1 MHPSPF
7 DVVPLATH
15 LHFRRTVHHMTP
27 WNMCTVISPGRYNT
41 NRPRMEPVRGME
53 LLWQPSVVEVY
64 LLLLND
70 ASNPETLEAAAG
82 AIQNLAA
89 CDWQVR
95 QSPTRFKGIF
105 TQPDTETDQ
114 KWLLQNCMELFIP
127 HYEEDWMPVCILIP
141 QLHWSESDIAWNAL
155 FILERQNWVATPYSL
170 EAKWRHFCFHWEIA
184 PK

>member
-1 MHPSPF
+1 MFSFYLFVFSSFLFFHRYDYLHPLIH
-7 DVVPLATH
+7 PLTYHLSMLYLTTH
-15 LHFRRTVHHMTP
+15 LHLRRTAALEHVY
-27 WNMCTVISPGRYNT
+27 VISPGRYDT

-95 QSPTRFKGIF
+95 QPK
-105 TQPDTETDQ
+105 E
-114 KWLLQNCMELFIP
+114 
-127 HYEEDWMPVCILIP
+127 PV
-141 QLHWSESDIAWNAL
+141 
-155 FILERQNWVATPYSL
+155 
-170 EAKWRHFCFHWEIA
+170 
-184 PK
+184 

>member
-1 MHPSPF
+1 MITCTLRSTHTHPPSL
-7 DVVPLATH
+7 DVVPFTTH
-15 LHFRRTVHHMTP
+15 LHLRRTAALEHVH
-27 WNMCTVISPGRYNT
+27 VISPGRYDT

-95 QSPTRFKGIF
+95 Q
-105 TQPDTETDQ
+105 
-114 KWLLQNCMELFIP
+114 
-127 HYEEDWMPVCILIP
+127 
-141 QLHWSESDIAWNAL
+141 
-155 FILERQNWVATPYSL
+155 
-170 EAKWRHFCFHWEIA
+170 
-184 PK
+184 PKKPF

>member
-1 MHPSPF
+1 MIICTLRSTHTHPPSL
-7 DVVPLATH
+7 DVVPLTAH
-15 LHFRRTVHHMTP
+15 LHLRRTALEHVH
-27 WNMCTVISPGRYNT
+27 VISPGRYDT

-95 QSPTRFKGIF
+95 QPKKKRSNGLF
-105 TQPDTETDQ
+105 TQPDTDSYT
-114 KWLLQNCMELFIP
+114 NSFTG
-127 HYEEDWMPVCILIP
+127 
-141 QLHWSESDIAWNAL
+141 SDNK
-155 FILERQNWVATPYSL
+155 QQS
-170 EAKWRHFCFHWEIA
+170 
-184 PK
+184 

>member
-1 MHPSPF
+1 
-7 DVVPLATH
+7 
-15 LHFRRTVHHMTP
+15 
-27 WNMCTVISPGRYNT
+27 MCGQPEYVISPGRYDT

-95 QSPTRFKGIF
+95 QPSNRFKGVF
-105 TQPDTETDQ
+105 TQSDTEADQ
-114 KWLLQNCMELFIP
+114 NAFYSIVWRCSYWTRKKTGYLF
-127 HYEEDWMPVCILIP
+127 V
-141 QLHWSESDIAWNAL
+141 
-155 FILERQNWVATPYSL
+155 F
-170 EAKWRHFCFHWEIA
+170 
-184 PK
+184 